1 MTAYPTSPPWA
12 PPPAPPAVSQ
22 PAPPPHTMHGQ
33 LLVPYPEEMQN
44 ADRPRPPAVWPVV
57 VCTLLFGVFGAI
69 SASRRM
75 RRARRMR
82 ISTAR
87 YWIAFLVT
95 LVAAGFLS
103 FVVAT
108 VAALPIIDNVRETV
122 AVDAVQQNLVR
133 DGRLQK
139 TAGMTA
145 TAATCTAV
153 DMRRSDG
160 KRDYNCLLTLSD
172 GRTGTIGVTA
182 DRAGDWTPARS

>member
-1 MTAYPTSPPWA
+1 
-12 PPPAPPAVSQ
+12 
-22 PAPPPHTMHGQ
+22 MHGQ

-103 FVVAT
+103 FAVAT